1 MVMAMQQSDDAEHP
15 TRCGRIAAAERF
27 GAKHF
32 LGLVFAVAAVC
43 ALISV
48 RASRGGSFRDDDL
61 VNIGYS
67 QDTGFSLDSWLG
79 PPRFREHL
87 VPGASLMQ
95 KLMAAFGPEWWMAQ
109 LAAAILVAIL
119 VIGVALTVR
128 AITQSPWFAIAT
140 SALVG
145 TSVVVVSIANWWTA
159 ASLHLPMLCAAAFT
173 TFAALRWL
181 ETRSKSWFAIAI
193 AGQLLACSFSDR
205 AVPVPLMI
213 AVVLVAAG
221 STTTRPAAKQV
232 WADLKAALPLIVGL
246 SAVVLLQIA
255 LTLMLSSPETSNP
268 ALTGALHTGRA
279 VWKDLVRYWWEIGV
293 AATVLNSWGAVVPD
307 AMDAA
312 LTTGGAAGL
321 ALIAIVAGLTI
332 RSVKAAL
339 IWAALAVLVTV
350 SGVQVAFG
358 RLFYV
363 GPQWLAGVPRYQELT
378 VLFVAVLVPA
388 AWAASG
394 KPLPRSRPAAIALAV
409 LAAAFGASWLAH
421 LRTDIRG
428 GQPHIIAAATYAR
441 TMKASLQWWEKQP
454 GPKTL
459 LEERVPGE
467 VVFAV
472 PATQGYNF
480 ASRVARVFA
489 PDAVVPPLNAINGR
503 LLRLD
508 QGGSLR
514 EVRSGPSS
522 RLHLKKLGCG
532 RASPAAV
539 WGTAGGYWIPARV
552 PTSVASSGKAILL
565 RVELAKS
572 GGVGSIGVLAVGGWP
587 LYEMAQDKYANG
599 FRVVMPAGTANIE
612 LQLWHGAS
620 TCVRSVEVA
629 PILYP

>member
-15 TRCGRIAAAERF
+15 TRRGRIAAAERF
-27 GAKHF
+27 GARHF
-32 LGLVFAVAAVC
+32 LGLVFAVAVVC

-67 QDTGFSLDSWLG
+67 QDTGFSLGSWLG
-79 PPRFREHL
+79 PSQFREHL
-87 VPGASLMQ
+87 VPGASLMH
-95 KLMAAFGPEWWMAQ
+95 KLVAAFGPEWWMAQ

-119 VIGVALTVR
+119 VFGIALTVR

-145 TSVVVVSIANWWTA
+145 TSVVVISIANWWTA
-159 ASLHLPMLCAAAFT
+159 TSVHLPMLCAAAFT

-181 ETRSKSWFAIAI
+181 ETRSKPWFAIAV

-221 STTTRPAAKQV
+221 STTIRPTAKQV

-246 SAVVLLQIA
+246 FAVVLLQIA
-255 LTLMLSSPETSNP
+255 LTFMLSGAGTANP
-268 ALTGALHTGRA
+268 ALTGALHTGQA

-293 AATVLNSWGAVVPD
+293 SATVLNSWEAVLPE

-332 RSVKAAL
+332 RSAKSAL
-339 IWAALAVLVTV
+339 IWAALAILVTV
-350 SGVQVAFG
+350 SGIQIAFG
-358 RLFYV
+358 RLIYV

-378 VLFVAVLVPA
+378 VLFIAVLVPA

-394 KPLPRSRPAAIALAV
+394 KPFPRSRLAAISLAV
-409 LAAAFGASWLAH
+409 LAAAFAVSWLAH
-421 LRTDIRG
+421 LRTDIRAA
-428 GQPHIIAAATYAR
+428 QPHVIAAATYAR

-459 LEERVPGE
+459 LDERVPGE

-472 PATQGYNF
+472 PATQGYNL
-480 ASRVARVFA
+480 ASRAARVFA
-489 PDAVVPPLNAINGR
+489 PGVVVPPLNAIDGR

-514 EVRSGPSS
+514 EVRSGPSRS
-522 RLHLKKLGCG
+522 LRLKAPGCG
-532 RASPAAV
+532 RASPTAV
-539 WGTAGGYWIPARV
+539 WGTAGRYSVPAQI
-552 PTSVASSGKAILL
+552 PTSVATDGRAILL
-565 RVELAKS
+565 RVVLAKS
-572 GGVGSIGVLAVGGWP
+572 QGVGSVGVLAVGAWP
-587 LYEMAQDKYANG
+587 SYELAQETHPDG
-599 FRVVMPAGTANIE
+599 FRVVMPAGTSNIE

-620 TCVRSVEVA
+620 TCVSSIEAA

>member
-1 MVMAMQQSDDAEHP
+1 MVMQQTDDGGHP
-15 TRCGRIAAAERF
+15 TRHGHIAAAERF
-27 GAKHF
+27 AAKHF
-32 LGLVFAVAAVC
+32 LGLVFAVAFVC

-79 PPRFREHL
+79 PSKFREHL
-87 VPGASLMQ
+87 VPGASLVH
-95 KLMAAFGPEWWMAQ
+95 KLIAALGPEWWMAQ
-109 LAAAILVAIL
+109 MAAAILVAIL
-119 VIGVALTVR
+119 VLGIALSVR
-128 AITQSPWFAIAT
+128 AITESPWFAIAT

-145 TSVVVVSIANWWTA
+145 TSVGVISIASWWTA
-159 ASLHLPMLCAAAFT
+159 TSVHLPMLCAAAFT

-181 ETRSKSWFAIAI
+181 ETRSKSWFAVAI

-213 AVVLVAAG
+213 AIVLVAAG
-221 STTTRPAAKQV
+221 STTIRPTAKQV
-232 WADLKAALPLIVGL
+232 WADVKAALPLIVGL
-246 SAVVLLQIA
+246 FAVVLLQIA

-268 ALTGALHTGRA
+268 ALTGALHTGHA

-293 AATVLNSWGAVVPD
+293 TATVLNSWGVVVPD

-332 RSVKAAL
+332 RSAKAAL
-339 IWAALAVLVTV
+339 IWAGLAVLVTV
-350 SGVQVAFG
+350 SGVQIAFG

-378 VLFVAVLVPA
+378 VLFIAVLVPA

-409 LAAAFGASWLAH
+409 LAAAFAVSWLAH

-428 GQPHIIAAATYAR
+428 AQPQVIAAATYAR

-454 GPKTL
+454 GPKAL
-459 LEERVPGE
+459 LDERVPGE

-472 PATQGYNF
+472 PATQGYNL
-480 ASRVARVFA
+480 ASRAARVFA
-489 PDAVVPPLNAINGR
+489 PDAIVPPLNAINGR

-514 EVRSGPSS
+514 EVRSGSS
-522 RLHLKKLGCG
+522 RSLRLKAPGCW
-532 RASPAAV
+532 RASPTAV
-539 WGTAGGYWIPARV
+539 WGTAGRYSVPAQIPA
-552 PTSVASSGKAILL
+552 SVSTDGRAILL
-565 RVELAKS
+565 RVVLAKS
-572 GGVGSIGVLAVGGWP
+572 QGVGSVGVLAVGAWP
-587 LYEMAQDKYANG
+587 SYELPQDKYPDG
-599 FRVVMPAGTANIE
+599 FRVVMPAGTSNIE
-612 LQLWHGAS
+612 LQLWHGSS
-620 TCVRSVEVA
+620 TCVSSIEAA

>member
-1 MVMAMQQSDDAEHP
+1 MVMAMQQSDDAEHS
-15 TRCGRIAAAERF
+15 TRRGRIAAAEAF

-32 LGLVFAVAAVC
+32 LGLVFAVAVAC

-79 PPRFREHL
+79 PAKFREHL

-128 AITQSPWFAIAT
+128 AITRSPWFSIAT

-145 TSVVVVSIANWWTA
+145 TSVVVISIANWWTA

-221 STTTRPAAKQV
+221 STTIRPTAKQV

-255 LTLMLSSPETSNP
+255 LTLMPSGAKTSNP
-268 ALTGALHTGRA
+268 ALTEALHTGHA
-279 VWKDLVRYWWEIGV
+279 VWKEVVRYWWEIGV
-293 AATVLNSWGAVVPD
+293 AATVLNSWEAVAPD

-332 RSVKAAL
+332 RSTKAAL
-339 IWAALAVLVTV
+339 IWAALAILVTV
-350 SGVQVAFG
+350 SGIQIAFG
-358 RLFYV
+358 RLLYV
-363 GPQWLAGVPRYQELT
+363 GPQLVAGVPRYQELT
-378 VLFVAVLVPA
+378 VLFIALLVPS

-394 KPLPRSRPAAIALAV
+394 KPLPRSRPAAITLAV
-409 LAAAFGASWLAH
+409 VAAAFAISWLAH
-421 LRTDIRG
+421 LRSDIRG
-428 GQPHIIAAATYAR
+428 AQPHVIEAATYAR
-441 TMKASLQWWEKQP
+441 TMRASLEWWEKQP

-459 LEERVPGE
+459 LDERVPGE

-480 ASRVARVFA
+480 AARAARVFA
-489 PDAVVPPLNAINGR
+489 PDALVPPLNAINGR
-503 LLRLD
+503 PLRFD
-508 QGGSLR
+508 QGGALR
-514 EVRSGPSS
+514 EVRSGPSRS
-522 RLHLKKLGCG
+522 LRLKAPGCG

-539 WGTAGGYWIPARV
+539 WATAGGYSVPARV
-552 PTSVASSGKAILL
+552 PTSVATDGHAILL
-565 RVELAKS
+565 RVVLAKS
-572 GGVGSIGVLAVGGWP
+572 QGVGSVGVLAVGAWP
-587 LYEMAQDKYANG
+587 SYEMAQDKYPDG
-599 FRVVMPAGTANIE
+599 FRVVMPAGTSNIE

-620 TCVRSVEVA
+620 TCVSSIEAA

>member
-1 MVMAMQQSDDAEHP
+1 MVIAMQQTDGRGRP
-15 TRCGRIAAAERF
+15 TREGRIAAAERF
-27 GAKHF
+27 AAKHF
-32 LGLVFAVAAVC
+32 LGLVFAVAVAC

-67 QDTGFSLDSWLG
+67 QDTGFSIDSWLG
-79 PPRFREHL
+79 PARFREHL
-87 VPGASLMQ
+87 VPGASLVH
-95 KLMAAFGPEWWMAQ
+95 KLIAAVGPEWWMAQ
-109 LAAAILVAIL
+109 LAAAVLVAIL
-119 VIGVALTVR
+119 VLGIALTVR
-128 AITQSPWFAIAT
+128 AITESPWFAIGT
-140 SALVG
+140 STLVG
-145 TSVVVVSIANWWTA
+145 TSVVVVSTANWWTA
-159 ASLHLPMLCAAAFT
+159 AAVHLPMLCAAAFT

-181 ETRSKSWFAIAI
+181 QTRSKAWFAVAI

-221 STTTRPAAKQV
+221 SRTIRPTTKQV

-246 SAVVLLQIA
+246 FAVVLLQIA
-255 LTLMLSSPETSNP
+255 LTLMLSSAETANP
-268 ALTGALHTGRA
+268 ALTGALHTGHA
-279 VWKDLVRYWWEIGV
+279 VWTEVVRYWWEIGV
-293 AATVLNSWGAVVPD
+293 AATVLNSWAAVVPD

-332 RSVKAAL
+332 RSTKAAL
-339 IWAALAVLVTV
+339 IWAALAILVTV
-350 SGVQVAFG
+350 SGIQIAFG
-358 RLFYV
+358 RLIYV
-363 GPQWLAGVPRYQELT
+363 GPQVLALVPRYQELT
-378 VLFVAVLVPA
+378 VLFIAFLVPA
-388 AWAASG
+388 AWVASG
-394 KPLPRSRPAAIALAV
+394 KPLPRSRPAAIMLAGV
-409 LAAAFGASWLAH
+409 AAAFAVSWLAH

-428 GQPHIIAAATYAR
+428 GQPHVIAAATYAR

-522 RLHLKKLGCG
+522 RLHLKKLGGG

-552 PTSVASSGKAILL
+552 PTSVASSGHAILL

-572 GGVGSIGVLAVGGWP
+572 GGVGSVGVLAVGAWP
-587 LYEMAQDKYANG
+587 SYELAQDKYPHG
-599 FRVVMPAGTANIE
+599 FRVVMPAGTSNIE

-620 TCVRSVEVA
+620 TCVTSIEAA

>member
-15 TRCGRIAAAERF
+15 TRRGRIAGAERF
-27 GAKHF
+27 AAKHF
-32 LGLVFAVAAVC
+32 LGLVFAVAVAC

-61 VNIGYS
+61 ENIGYS

-79 PPRFREHL
+79 PPKFREHL
-87 VPGASLMQ
+87 VPGASLMH

-109 LAAAILVAIL
+109 LASAVLVAIL
-119 VIGVALTVR
+119 VFGIALTVR
-128 AITQSPWFAIAT
+128 AITQSPWFSIAT

-145 TSVVVVSIANWWTA
+145 TSVVVISIANWWTA
-159 ASLHLPMLCAAAFT
+159 ASVHLPMLCAASFT

-181 ETRSKSWFAIAI
+181 ETRSKAWFVGAIA
-193 AGQLLACSFSDR
+193 AQLLACSFSDR

-213 AVVLVAAG
+213 AVVLIAAG
-221 STTTRPAAKQV
+221 SRTIRPTPRQV
-232 WADLKAALPLIVGL
+232 WADLRAAAPLIVGL
-246 SAVVLLQIA
+246 FAVVLLQIGM
-255 LTLMLSSPETSNP
+255 TLMLSSAETSNP
-268 ALTGALHTGRA
+268 ALTGALHTGHA

-293 AATVLNSWGAVVPD
+293 AATVLNSWGVVVPD

-332 RSVKAAL
+332 RSAKAAL

-350 SGVQVAFG
+350 SGVQIAFG
-358 RLFYV
+358 RLIYV

-378 VLFVAVLVPA
+378 VLFIAVLVPA
-388 AWAASG
+388 VWAASG
-394 KPLPRSRPAAIALAV
+394 KPLPRSRPAAIAIAV
-409 LAAAFGASWLAH
+409 LAAAFAATWLAH

-428 GQPHIIAAATYAR
+428 SQPHVIAAATYAR

-459 LEERVPGE
+459 LDERVPGE

-489 PDAVVPPLNAINGR
+489 PDAMVPPLNAINGR

-514 EVRSGPSS
+514 EVRSGPSR
-522 RLHLKKLGCG
+522 RLRLKAPGCG
-532 RASPAAV
+532 RASAAAV
-539 WGTAGGYWIPARV
+539 WGTAGGYWIPAQV
-552 PTSVASSGKAILL
+552 PTSVATDGHAILL
-565 RVELAKS
+565 RVTLAKS
-572 GGVGSIGVLAVGGWP
+572 RGVGSVGVLAVGGWP
-587 LYEMAQDKYANG
+587 SYELGQDKYPDG
-599 FRVVMPAGTANIE
+599 FRVVMPAGTSNIQ

-620 TCVRSVEVA
+620 TCVTSIEAA